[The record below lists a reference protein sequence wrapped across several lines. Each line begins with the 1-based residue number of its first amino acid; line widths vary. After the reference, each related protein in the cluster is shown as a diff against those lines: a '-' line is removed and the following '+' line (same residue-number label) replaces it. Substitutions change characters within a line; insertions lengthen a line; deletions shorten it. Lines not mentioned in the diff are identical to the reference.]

1 VDTGDR
7 PDRFESVKPAPN
19 GLERKFLRIR
29 RELHFWTRSTKVL
42 LILVILLCVGGMA
55 FGEYGLVRIV
65 EVKKDR
71 HHLEAAII
79 TAKMNQCLLQ
89 DEKAKLASDPF
100 TLEKLARERCGFCK
114 PGELI
119 FVFPED
125 SAATTSALTRI
136 NQASLD
142 KLSLGQ

>member
-1 VDTGDR
+1 MDTGDR

-65 EVKKDR
+65 EVKKER
-71 HHLEAAII
+71 HHLEAAIT
-79 TAKMNQCLLQ
+79 TAKMRQRLLE
-89 DEKAKLASDPF
+89 DEKIKLANDPF
-100 TLEKLARERCGFCK
+100 ALEKLARERCGFCK

-125 SAATTSALTRI
+125 SVATPGALARI